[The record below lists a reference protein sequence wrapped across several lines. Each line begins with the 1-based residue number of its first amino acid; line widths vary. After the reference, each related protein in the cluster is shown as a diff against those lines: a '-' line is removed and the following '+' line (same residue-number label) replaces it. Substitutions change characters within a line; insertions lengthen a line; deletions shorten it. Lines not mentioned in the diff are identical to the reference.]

1 MNVSKITENEV
12 RRMYGDTQDQKS
24 ASNAYLL
31 MYRRMAPTTEK
42 EDVSMET
49 QKGSIPE
56 ELKQMAQEIPELVR
70 KEIDEENQKYLEEKR
85 VHQEKLD
92 TLTLRI
98 FYGNEPVTIS
108 IHKAKSVHEATVSIF
123 SFLMFLYLNS
133 FFFFIIY
140 S

>member
-1 MNVSKITENEV
+1 
-12 RRMYGDTQDQKS
+12 
-24 ASNAYLL
+24 
-31 MYRRMAPTTEK
+31 
-42 EDVSMET
+42 
-49 QKGSIPE
+49 
-56 ELKQMAQEIPELVR
+56 MAQEIPELVR